1 MSIASLLVTAP
12 CVQRHLAP
20 DPGQCAARRALTPTL
35 DASWIVKRKRQMAR
49 SAAAP
54 AVSHAPV
61 KTVGLLVIPNFTTI
75 GFASTIETLRMAN
88 MAARREMFRTLI
100 IGPSLEP
107 VTASNGM
114 RILPDCA
121 MQDAPKLDILLVVG
135 ANPIVSHLSSRPL
148 LNWLRK
154 LAHERVALGGIC
166 TGSYW
171 LARAGL
177 LKGFRCTIHW
187 EDIETLKD
195 HFPGII
201 ISHQLFE
208 LDRDRYTCS
217 GGVASMDMTLQ
228 LIAREPGGR
237 EIAAHAA
244 ELLLCDRARSAQEQQ
259 RVPLRQKLGTSQPKL
274 SQVVAIMEANLEEP
288 VSLEELAR
296 FNDVSVRQLERLFH
310 KHLQRT
316 PSQYYLELRLARAR
330 GLLLRSESPVRD
342 IALACGFV
350 SAAHFSKCY
359 SRLFG
364 VSPMGDRKHIALH

>member
-1 MSIASLLVTAP
+1 
-12 CVQRHLAP
+12 
-20 DPGQCAARRALTPTL
+20 
-35 DASWIVKRKRQMAR
+35 MAR

-244 ELLLCDRARSAQEQQ
+244 ELLLCDRARCAQEQQ

>member
-1 MSIASLLVTAP
+1 
-12 CVQRHLAP
+12 
-20 DPGQCAARRALTPTL
+20 
-35 DASWIVKRKRQMAR
+35 MAR

-177 LKGFRCTIHW
+177 LKGYRCTIHW

-208 LDRDRYTCS
+208 RDRDRYTCS

>member
-1 MSIASLLVTAP
+1 
-12 CVQRHLAP
+12 
-20 DPGQCAARRALTPTL
+20 
-35 DASWIVKRKRQMAR
+35 MAR

-54 AVSHAPV
+54 AVNHAPI

-217 GGVASMDMTLQ
+217 GGVASMDMSLQ

>member
-1 MSIASLLVTAP
+1 
-12 CVQRHLAP
+12 
-20 DPGQCAARRALTPTL
+20 
-35 DASWIVKRKRQMAR
+35 MAR
-49 SAAAP
+49 SVADP
-54 AVSHAPV
+54 AVSHAPT

-88 MAARREMFRTLI
+88 MAARRDMFRTLI
-100 IGPSLEP
+100 IGPGLEP

-154 LAHERVALGGIC
+154 LAHEHVVLGGIC

-177 LKGFRCTIHW
+177 LKGYRCTIHW

-201 ISHQLFE
+201 ISNQLFE

-217 GGVASMDMTLQ
+217 GGFASMDMTLQ

-296 FNDVSVRQLERLFH
+296 LNEVSIRQLERLFH

-330 GLLLRSESPVRD
+330 SLLLRSESQVRD

-364 VSPMGDRKHIALH
+364 VSPIGDRKQVALH